1 MTWIKTI
8 SYDEAD
14 PKLRKVYDRV
24 KDKEGNIDNIL
35 KSHSLRPHTLVG
47 HMTLY
52 KNVLHHS
59 SNAIPKWFLEALGVY
74 VSMLNKCT
82 YCVEHH
88 FSGMSKLIDD
98 KERSDKIRVALE
110 KNKPEDAFDDRQ
122 VEAFSYAEQLTL
134 HPSEISEMSIV
145 KLRKSGWSD
154 GEILEIN
161 QVVSYFHYANR
172 TVLGLGV
179 GLAGDILG
187 TSPNDNSDPNNW
199 HHG

>member
-8 SYDEAD
+8 SYDESE

-59 SNAIPKWFLEALGVY
+59 SNTIPKWFLEALGIY

-88 FSGMSKLIDD
+88 MSGMSKLINDE
-98 KERSDKIRVALE
+98 ERSGKIRDALE
-110 KNKPEDAFDDRQ
+110 GNKLEDAFDDKH

-134 HPSEISEMSIV
+134 HASEISEMSIE

-161 QVVSYFHYANR
+161 QVVSYFQYANR

-179 GLAGDILG
+179 GLDGDILG

-199 HHG
+199 HHD